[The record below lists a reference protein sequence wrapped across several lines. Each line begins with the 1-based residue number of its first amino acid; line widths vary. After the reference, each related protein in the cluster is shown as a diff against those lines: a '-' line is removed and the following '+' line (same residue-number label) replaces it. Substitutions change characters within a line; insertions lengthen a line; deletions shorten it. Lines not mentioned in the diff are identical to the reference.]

1 MPRPGRPGVYG
12 KEAEAPSQT
21 EMGSGSEHQ
30 AGDADG

>member
-1 MPRPGRPGVYG
+1 MPRPG

-21 EMGSGSEHQ
+21 EMGSGREHQ